1 MPDGQQV
8 ARRRKCGERGSQD
21 AGALLVLPSW
31 LSPMIEGLS
40 VLFKTVGHTPTE
52 ELVDDLVEVLV
63 KHASQAR

>member
-1 MPDGQQV
+1 MRDGRQV
-8 ARRRKCGERGSQD
+8 VRRRECGERGSQD
-21 AGALLVLPSW
+21 AGAVLAIPAW

-63 KHASQAR
+63 KHASKAR